1 MKSEI
6 ITIGDELLIGQI
18 INTNQAYIA
27 GKLNSVGVIVERM
40 TTVGDDMREIL
51 AAFEDAWKRCDVVIV
66 TGGLGPTHDDITK
79 KAVCT
84 FFETDLIPNM
94 EIRKHIET
102 LIQKWNRPWSASYE
116 EQTMFP
122 RKAALVPN
130 PLGTAGGMLF
140 RGSVPSGEHD
150 NKLFFVLPG
159 VPDEMKAMVDQTI
172 IPTLSKKVTGS
183 VIRHR
188 TLRTSGIPESLLAN
202 QLGDLDEL
210 LQGAKLAFLPS
221 ATGVRMRIS
230 FQAKDEASADALVSE
245 VENRIRAKV
254 QKYIYGTDDEEL
266 EETVGRI
273 LTEKKLRIAVAESC
287 TGGLIADKI
296 TDVSGS
302 SNYFE
307 RGVITYSNQSKIEL
321 LGVTEELIR
330 LRGAVSNE
338 VAEAMAV
345 GVRRIAKTD
354 IGISTTGVAGP
365 TGGTAEKPI
374 GLVWIG
380 YSDSESTFA
389 MRFHLGDQRRRVK
402 ERAAQAALELLRR
415 RLLKI
420 E

>member
-27 GKLNSVGVIVERM
+27 GKLNSVGVSVERM
-40 TTVGDDMREIL
+40 MTVGDEMGEIL
-51 AAFEDAWKRCDVVIV
+51 AAFNDAWKRCEVVIV

-79 KAVCT
+79 KAVCK
-84 FFETDLIPNM
+84 FFETDLVAND
-94 EIRKHIET
+94 EIRKHVET
-102 LIQKWNRPWSASYE
+102 LIKKWNRQWSASYE

-122 RKAALVPN
+122 RKATLVPN
-130 PLGTAGGMLF
+130 PVGTAGGMLF
-140 RGSVPSGEHD
+140 EQD
-150 NKLFFVLPG
+150 NKYFFVLPG
-159 VPDEMKAMVDQTI
+159 VPDEMKVMVDQTI
-172 IPTLSKKVTGS
+172 IPFLSKKVTGS

-188 TLRTSGIPESLLAN
+188 TLRTSGIPESILAN
-202 QLGDLDEL
+202 QLGNIDEL
-210 LQGAKLAFLPS
+210 LEGAKLAFLPS

-230 FQAKDEASADALVSE
+230 FQAGDEKTADEHVRE
-245 VENRIRAKV
+245 VENKIRAKV
-254 QKYIYGTDDEEL
+254 QKYIYGTDEEEL
-266 EETVGRI
+266 EETVGKL

-307 RGVITYSNQSKIEL
+307 RGVITYSNQSKTEL
-321 LGVTEELIR
+321 LGVTEEVIK
-330 LRGAVSNE
+330 LRGAVSKE
-338 VAEAMAV
+338 VAEAMAI
-345 GVRRIAKTD
+345 GIRRIAKTD

-365 TGGTAEKPI
+365 TGGTTEKPI

-389 MRFHLGDQRRRVK
+389 MRFHLGDQRKRVK
-402 ERAAQAALELLRR
+402 ERAAQAALELVRR
-415 RLLKI
+415 RLLEI

>member
-27 GKLNSVGVIVERM
+27 GKLNSVGVNVERM
-40 TTVGDDMREIL
+40 TTVGDDMQEIL
-51 AAFEDAWKRCDVVIV
+51 TSFEEAWKRCDVVIV

-84 FFETDLIPNM
+84 FFNTDLIPNE
-94 EIRKHIET
+94 EIRKQVET
-102 LIQKWNRPWSASYE
+102 LIKKWNRQWSASYE

-122 RKAALVPN
+122 RKATLVPN
-130 PLGTAGGMLF
+130 PVGTAGGMLF
-140 RGSVPSGEHD
+140 EQD
-150 NKLFFVLPG
+150 NKYFFVLPG

-172 IPTLSKKVTGS
+172 IPFLSKKVTGS

-188 TLRTSGIPESLLAN
+188 TLRTSGIPESILAN
-202 QLGDLDEL
+202 QLGNIDEL
-210 LQGAKLAFLPS
+210 LEGAKLAFLPS

-230 FQAKDEASADALVSE
+230 FQAGDEKTADEHVRE
-245 VENRIRAKV
+245 VENKIRAKV
-254 QKYIYGTDDEEL
+254 QKYIYGTDEEEL
-266 EETVGRI
+266 EETVGKL

-307 RGVITYSNQSKIEL
+307 RGVITYSNQSKTEL
-321 LGVTEELIR
+321 LGVTEEVIK
-330 LRGAVSNE
+330 LRGAVSKE
-338 VAEAMAV
+338 VAEAMAI
-345 GVRRIAKTD
+345 GIRRIAKTD

-365 TGGTAEKPI
+365 TGGTTEKPI

-389 MRFHLGDQRRRVK
+389 MRFHLGDQRKRVK
-402 ERAAQAALELLRR
+402 ERAAQAALELVRR